1 MKEVLELES
10 RVQILQSRL
19 RKLKIGSKPLLLV

>member
-1 MKEVLELES
+1 MKEVLELEG

-19 RKLKIGSKPLLLV
+19 RKLKIGSKASPR